1 MSRRISF
8 CSDSAQRPYH
18 AVYIV
23 VVLSAIFIVIT
34 LFNKSIPTVNGN
46 ESQTFETVQTIES
59 SLGLI
64 QVEKSVS
71 PEQTASFEPINLSVK
86 FLKPQGVVV
95 DEDDL
100 AGIYGDFNVEF
111 LGDETNDVDEKSNT
125 TLRRWRLYPTR
136 HGELVLPPIPIALS
150 SVKSSNSSETESVVA
165 IIPEQKFTIPGSNTS
180 LKSVDEIAVNLT
192 PIRKTPML
200 VLVVVAIL
208 IIAFVLTL
216 YFLLSKKKVELK
228 PRESQIVSPY
238 ERAKQKLDALKKSQ
252 AYLENDRRL
261 YYEIDEILREYLA
274 ALFPLN
280 AQEMTTHEILE
291 FLEGPISTPPK
302 DVTINSDMRT
312 GKTFEAQNVAIAV
325 ATLKEPDI
333 SSQIEAAL
341 TDLDLIK
348 FAKRDTSF
356 NDATKIFEMVYNI
369 VERSSSSYVKRL
381 DELRQEIANSENMSK
396 DGRPNSVVDSEL
408 SAR

>member
-100 AGIYGDFNVEF
+100 AGIYGDFNV
-111 LGDETNDVDEKSNT
+111 
-125 TLRRWRLYPTR
+125 R

-216 YFLLSKKKVELK
+216 YFLLSKKKVEIK
-228 PRESQIVSPY
+228 PRELQIVSPY